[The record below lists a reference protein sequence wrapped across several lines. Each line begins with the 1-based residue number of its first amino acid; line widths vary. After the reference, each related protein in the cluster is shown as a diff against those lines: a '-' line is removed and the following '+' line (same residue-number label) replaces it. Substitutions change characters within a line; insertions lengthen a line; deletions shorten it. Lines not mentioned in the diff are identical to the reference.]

1 MLRGDAPGVP
11 STMPDVDKLIRGVL
25 DVLTNV
31 VYGDDG
37 QIVRAVGTKRYGEP
51 ARAEIRVT
59 RYAVEREPAPAP
71 DAQMTLAA

>member
-25 DVLTNV
+25 DALTNV